1 MGDTNAK
8 NKYFKDIK
16 TLLPIKSS
24 QEKDYL
30 VKLKKN
36 LDEYSYDNPNST
48 YDDYAEK
55 FGTAK
60 DIVVAYLDNCNEDY
74 LISKLRI
81 RNIFVKAI
89 TIITILSVLVSMY
102 FLCILQE
109 NYKIAK
115 QEHISDSET
124 TIIEE

>member
-8 NKYFKDIK
+8 NKYFNDIK

-24 QEKDYL
+24 QEKEYL
-30 VKLKKN
+30 IKISKN

-48 YDDYAEK
+48 YDDYVEK

-60 DIVVAYLDNCNEDY
+60 DMVVAYLDNCNEDY
-74 LISKLRI
+74 LISKLRV

-89 TIITILSVLVSMY
+89 TIITVFSVLISIY
-102 FLCILQE
+102 FLYILQE
-109 NYKIAK
+109 NYNIAK

>member
-1 MGDTNAK
+1 MGNTNAK
-8 NKYFKDIK
+8 SKYFNDVK

-24 QEKDYL
+24 QEKEYL
-30 VKLKKN
+30 IKISKN

-109 NYKIAK
+109 NYNIAK

>member
-8 NKYFKDIK
+8 NKYFNDIK

-24 QEKDYL
+24 QEREYL
-30 VKLKKN
+30 IKISKN

-48 YDDYAEK
+48 YDDYVEK

-60 DIVVAYLDNCNEDY
+60 DMVVAYLDNCNEDY
-74 LISKLRI
+74 LISKLRV

-89 TIITILSVLVSMY
+89 TIITILSVLISIY
-102 FLCILQE
+102 FLYILQE
-109 NYKIAK
+109 NYNIAK

>member
-8 NKYFKDIK
+8 NKYFNDIK

-24 QEKDYL
+24 QEKEYL
-30 VKLKKN
+30 IKISKN

-48 YDDYAEK
+48 YDDYVEK

-60 DIVVAYLDNCNEDY
+60 DMVVAYLDNCNEDY
-74 LISKLRI
+74 LISKLRV

-89 TIITILSVLVSMY
+89 TIITVFSVLISIY
-102 FLCILQE
+102 FIYILQE
-109 NYKIAK
+109 NYNIAK